1 MPDSLPGLDALAD
14 LAWLGGLAGQTL
26 GAGPLNCRGAVVKS
40 MWQHSRRCLQ
50 TWTARLSELSAGVE
64 SASSNLSEQVEREFV
79 PLANEFFVVE
89 LGVRVWSAL
98 LAGEDDDA
106 RDADVRIVLGN
117 NFRRWTQVRTQIL
130 SLMLS
135 APPSCH
141 ASLSVVD
148 QLRRRCERWSDLL
161 ICQMGA
167 SEWAVPLLFDPER
180 ADDSPMGMDDEEET
194 ASRQSLAL
202 AGRAVFLNKLPRQ
215 AISTLELLELSAALL
230 ASLPGNCPQ
239 NLQKLYDRIDHA
251 VDRPEFALQRGAVLQ
266 RVLSGVA
273 SDGAVSFPLRL
284 PIDLGRLQGFDAN

>member
-50 TWTARLSELSAGVE
+50 TWTARLSELSAAVE
-64 SASSNLSEQVEREFV
+64 SASSDLPEQVEREFV

-135 APPSCH
+135 APSSCH

-180 ADDSPMGMDDEEET
+180 AHDSPMGKDDEEET

-230 ASLPGNCPQ
+230 ASLPGHCPQ
-239 NLQKLYDRIDHA
+239 NLQKLYDRIDRA
-251 VDRPEFALQRGAVLQ
+251 VDRPEFAVQRGAVLQ
-266 RVLSGVA
+266 RVLLGVA
-273 SDGAVSFPLRL
+273 GDGAVSFPLRL
-284 PIDLGRLQGFDAN
+284 PIDLGRVQGFDAN

>member
-50 TWTARLSELSAGVE
+50 TWTARLSELSAAVE
-64 SASSNLSEQVEREFV
+64 SASSNLPEQVEQEFV

-98 LAGEDDDA
+98 LAGEEDDA

-135 APPSCH
+135 APKSCH
-141 ASLSVVD
+141 TSLSVVD

-239 NLQKLYDRIDHA
+239 NLQKLYDRIDRA
-251 VDRPEFALQRGAVLQ
+251 VDRPEFAVQRGDVLH
-266 RVLSGVA
+266 RVTSGVA

-284 PIDLGRLQGFDAN
+284 PIDLGRVQGFDAN

>member
-1 MPDSLPGLDALAD
+1 MPDSLPSLDALAD

-50 TWTARLSELSAGVE
+50 TWTAALTEFSTAVE
-64 SASSNLSEQVEREFV
+64 SAPNDLSERVEREFI

-239 NLQKLYDRIDHA
+239 NLQKLYDRIDRA
-251 VDRPEFALQRGAVLQ
+251 VDRPEFAVHRGAVLQ
-266 RVLSGVA
+266 RVTSGVA

-284 PIDLGRLQGFDAN
+284 PIDLGRVQGFDAN

>member
-1 MPDSLPGLDALAD
+1 MPDSLPSLDALAD
-14 LAWLGGLAGQTL
+14 LAWLGGLAGQTF
-26 GAGPLNCRGAVVKS
+26 GVRPLNCRGAVVKS

-50 TWTARLSELSAGVE
+50 TWTATLMEFSTAMESAPNDLSER
-64 SASSNLSEQVEREFV
+64 VEREFI

-98 LAGEDDDA
+98 LAGDDDDDC
-106 RDADVRIVLGN
+106 DADVRIVLAN
-117 NFRRWTQVRTQIL
+117 NFRRWTQVRAQIL

-135 APPSCH
+135 APSSCH
-141 ASLSVVD
+141 AALTVLD

-161 ICQMGA
+161 ISEMGA
-167 SEWAVPLLFDPER
+167 TEWAIPLLFDPER
-180 ADDSPMGMDDEEET
+180 ADDSPVGTDDDDE
-194 ASRQSLAL
+194 SSPRQSLAL

-239 NLQKLYDRIDHA
+239 NLQKLYDRIERA
-251 VDRPEFALQRGAVLQ
+251 VDHPEFTAYRGAVLE
-266 RVLSGVA
+266 RVTAGVA
-273 SDGAVSFPLRL
+273 GDGAVSFPLRH

>member
-50 TWTARLSELSAGVE
+50 TWTARLSELSAAVDAAPSDLTERVE
-64 SASSNLSEQVEREFV
+64 QEFV

-98 LAGEDDDA
+98 LAGNDDDA
-106 RDADVRIVLGN
+106 RDSDLRIVLGN

-135 APPSCH
+135 APSSCH
-141 ASLSVVD
+141 STLSVVD

-161 ICQMGA
+161 ICEMGA
-167 SEWAVPLLFDPER
+167 SQWTIPLLFDPER
-180 ADDSPMGMDDEEET
+180 ADDGPVGMDDEEET

-239 NLQKLYDRIDHA
+239 NLQKLYDRIERA
-251 VDRPEFALQRGAVLQ
+251 VDHPEFAAYRGTVLE
-266 RVLSGVA
+266 RVTSGA
-273 SDGAVSFPLRL
+273 AGDGAVSFPLRH
-284 PIDLGRLQGFDAN
+284 PIDLGHLQGFDAN